1 MIDNDSDALA
11 PLSNNPNL
19 FDLVIIDRVMPGMGG
34 ELNGHICRLFSDTPI
49 LLSTDF
55 SDAAG
60 TTEILSHRRSNII
73 CKPYT
78 AEALSQKISK
88 MMLDPGNQLMPSTAK
103 AS

>member
-1 MIDNDSDALA
+1 MI
-11 PLSNNPNL
+11 
-19 FDLVIIDRVMPGMGG
+19 MPGMGG
-34 ELNGHICRLFSDTPI
+34 RELYGHIRSLFPDTPI
-49 LLSTDF
+49 LLSTGF

-60 TTEILSHRRSNII
+60 TSEILSHRRSDII

-88 MMLDPGNQLMPSTAK
+88 MMLDPENQSIPSTSM